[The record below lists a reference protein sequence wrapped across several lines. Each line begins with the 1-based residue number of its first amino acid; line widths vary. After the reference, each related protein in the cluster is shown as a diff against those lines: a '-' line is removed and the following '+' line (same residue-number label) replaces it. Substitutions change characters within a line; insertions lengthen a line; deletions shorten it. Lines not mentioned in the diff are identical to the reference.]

1 MRTTEPTRGGSSGQI
16 SASHGRVKPSPGQR
30 APARAE
36 EEGVALARGER
47 LAANVSDLQVQ
58 RVLTFDRS
66 KSNGDSGQPS
76 PMQADSSTAL
86 LSKSREHAN
95 MIKSL
100 SSPTPLQVAGD
111 SRTGVAWGIGTT
123 AGGGGDRDKGMQERA
138 EAMLRISVAL
148 VEICEQV
155 AGELHA
161 MRAEVLR
168 AHAVD
173 TIAKVDARL
182 GQATQGPRSA
192 VDGLHE
198 ARKHTFH
205 HHVPPDVHA
214 PAQKISASMQ
224 MPAITSTPGHTALH
238 STGSAEKHGIWVQW
252 FPRESPQVEE
262 MAAGVGSPRSMANA
276 SDASLQ
282 SVSERLAPCVC
293 VCVCVCV

>member
-36 EEGVALARGER
+36 DEGVALARGER

-123 AGGGGDRDKGMQERA
+123 AGGGGGQRQRDAGA
-138 EAMLRISVAL
+138 SGSYVA
-148 VEICEQV
+148 
-155 AGELHA
+155 H
-161 MRAEVLR
+161 
-168 AHAVD
+168 
-173 TIAKVDARL
+173 
-182 GQATQGPRSA
+182 
-192 VDGLHE
+192 
-198 ARKHTFH
+198 
-205 HHVPPDVHA
+205 
-214 PAQKISASMQ
+214 
-224 MPAITSTPGHTALH
+224 
-238 STGSAEKHGIWVQW
+238 
-252 FPRESPQVEE
+252 
-262 MAAGVGSPRSMANA
+262 
-276 SDASLQ
+276 
-282 SVSERLAPCVC
+282 
-293 VCVCVCV
+293 